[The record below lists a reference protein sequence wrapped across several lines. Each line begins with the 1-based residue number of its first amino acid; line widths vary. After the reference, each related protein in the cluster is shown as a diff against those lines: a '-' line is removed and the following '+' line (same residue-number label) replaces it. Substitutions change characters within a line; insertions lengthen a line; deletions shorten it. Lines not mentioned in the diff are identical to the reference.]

1 MAGPSGAA
9 ASSSTSRG
17 VPENRF
23 YNPPHVRRQQ
33 QQEQQRLRS
42 ASPSPSPSPS
52 PRSAR
57 QKPPPPPGA
66 LASAADV
73 DSRVD
78 SDDSSS
84 TTSSKPSV
92 ASTAAGNLERFLTS
106 TTPSVTA
113 QYLPKTSLRMRRG
126 GDSMDSRPYFVLGDL
141 WESFREWSAYGAGV
155 PLVLND
161 SDSVIQYY
169 VPYLSAIQLFAD
181 PSRPASRNSSESSI
195 ENDVERLRVSSLLEG
210 THRLEN
216 GGVRSDDGKGDASS
230 SFPIFEYMERDPPYG
245 REPLTDKASTLA
257 HRFPALKTFKS
268 CDLLPS
274 SWMSVAWYPIY
285 RIPTGPTLKDLDAC
299 FLTFHCLA
307 TPCKDCDPPT
317 PACPGFGGIN
327 RCTAASGKLS
337 LPTFGL
343 APYKFRASIWI
354 PDGTQEQD
362 RVTSLMQEADSWLRR
377 IRVDHPDFRF
387 FVSRSSTMWR

>member
-1 MAGPSGAA
+1 MTVTLLFSIMCHIFLLSNYLRTHLDQLQETVNFLA
-9 ASSSTSRG
+9 
-17 VPENRF
+17 
-23 YNPPHVRRQQ
+23 YLRR
-33 QQEQQRLRS
+33 
-42 ASPSPSPSPS
+42 
-52 PRSAR
+52 
-57 QKPPPPPGA
+57 PG
-66 LASAADV
+66 DE
-73 DSRVD
+73 
-78 SDDSSS
+78 SD
-84 TTSSKPSV
+84 
-92 ASTAAGNLERFLTS
+92 GE
-106 TTPSVTA
+106 
-113 QYLPKTSLRMRRG
+113 
-126 GDSMDSRPYFVLGDL
+126 SMDT
-141 WESFREWSAYGAGV
+141 
-155 PLVLND
+155 
-161 SDSVIQYY
+161 
-169 VPYLSAIQLFAD
+169 
-181 PSRPASRNSSESSI
+181 SSESSI